1 MRFYDEVG
9 LLKPTFV
16 DGATGYRYYSANLL
30 PRLNRILVFKELGFS
45 LDEIAPLLEGELP
58 VSEVQEMLRVKR
70 AELKDNIDREQARL
84 AQVEMWL
91 GKMEQESRVPDYE
104 IALRQV
110 APQLVAAVRK
120 SLASYDEAAE
130 LFTEL
135 NRHLKNYNAHGQH
148 AAVWHTC
155 SGQAERIDCEAV
167 VFLNRPVPD
176 SKRIAVYVISK
187 EIRYEPY
194 RDIKES
200 NCHFTAAVCW
210 LKRRLDSETK
220 GEKNYVRTN
229 SKCSLHQS
237 RAAGLF
243 AGSRGA
249 RRTHAL
255 HRRATRAR
263 QRRKADWARRF
274 SRTGETGL

>member
-1 MRFYDEVG
+1 MFRIGNFSRLSQVSVKALRFYDEVG

-45 LDEIAPLLEGELP
+45 LDEIAPLLAGELP

-130 LFTEL
+130 LFIEL
-135 NRHLKNYNAHGQH
+135 KRHLKNYNAHGQH
-148 AAVWHTC
+148 AAVWYTC
-155 SGQAERIDCEAV
+155 SGQAELIDCEAV

-176 SKRIAVYVISK
+176 SKRIAVYELPASVNACVIHQGSDETINQAYLAAHSWIK
-187 EIRYEPY
+187 THGYAIAGPLCELYWQGSVDSSNDGFGVTEIRYP
-194 RDIKES
+194 I
-200 NCHFTAAVCW
+200 
-210 LKRRLDSETK
+210 LKLQTPASV
-220 GEKNYVRTN
+220 G
-229 SKCSLHQS
+229 H
-237 RAAGLF
+237 
-243 AGSRGA
+243 
-249 RRTHAL
+249 
-255 HRRATRAR
+255 
-263 QRRKADWARRF
+263 
-274 SRTGETGL
+274 